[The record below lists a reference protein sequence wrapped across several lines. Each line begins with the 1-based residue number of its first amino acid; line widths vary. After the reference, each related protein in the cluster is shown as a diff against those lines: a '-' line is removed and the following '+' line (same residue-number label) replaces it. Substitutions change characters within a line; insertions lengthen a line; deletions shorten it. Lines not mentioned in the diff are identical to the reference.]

1 MLRSVVLAGWTRVA
15 VFMLLGS
22 SIAITSGMIDSPRKP
37 IRTEG
42 QSFWRH
48 FSCKGHCDEEVAVKA
63 KFCHQEVYQV

>member
-1 MLRSVVLAGWTRVA
+1 MSMVPAGWTRVA

-22 SIAITSGMIDSPRKP
+22 SIAITSGMIDGPRKP

-48 FSCKGHCDEEVAVKA
+48 FSCKGHCDEEVGVET
-63 KFCHQEVYQV
+63 KFRLQEVYQV